1 MDNGCAIL
9 NCKKESCPLLN
20 SKIVIAVIAAIAVAG
35 SLGIFFAMM
44 PASPPPSTPYTVPP
58 SAFENPTLVSLEGS
72 QDLKQFA
79 SYDELKKYLQESQLQ
94 NERYYYGRN
103 TGSVSLDRTVFPA
116 PFATPAAEWNSGEE
130 IRAMPQSGE
139 PVPSPTISPLEKSPD
154 SGSPGYSTTNVQVK
168 NVDEPD
174 FLKNDDK
181 YAYIVSGDKLTIIEA
196 YPAESAKIVLKIGLD
211 IPQGQALQ
219 NIFLNR
225 DRLVIF
231 YQDYQETDY
240 IPEYGF
246 APSKIYSNLSHIVIM
261 DVSDKTNA
269 KIIKNYSVNGY
280 YHNARMIGNI
290 VYLITIAEVNHYQ
303 PVLPLIRE
311 ETKIIASPPVFYFDN
326 PDQYY
331 NFNTVTALDIFE
343 DKLSSETFMMG
354 GAGTIYM
361 SEENLY
367 ITYQKNMPYR
377 YYQTQEKVR
386 FFDVIVPLL
395 PANIQQKIK
404 EISADSTLS
413 ESQKWNQVSDLLQ
426 NTYNTMSQSEKSQ
439 LFEKIQNAIN
449 EYELK
454 IQQESQ
460 KTVIHKIGLNSG
472 QLKYIAKGEVPGRLL
487 NQFSMDESENRFRIA
502 TTSEYYANRSY
513 LHNNVYVLD
522 ENLNRVGALEQI
534 AKDESIYSAR
544 FMGDRLYLVT
554 FQRIDPFFVI
564 DLSTDTPK
572 VLGELKIPGFSQYLH
587 PYDDNHVI
595 GIGRDT
601 QENKWGGVQIQGIK
615 IALFDVTDVSKP
627 SAVDVEIIGK
637 QGTDSEVLSD
647 HKAMLFDKQKGILSI
662 PISDYNQN
670 VQPYYDNGVYQGPKI
685 WRGFYVYNVNPSGF
699 DLKGKIE
706 HSNSTGY
713 EYYGYASRSFYI
725 DDTLYTVSSN
735 LMKMNAISDLH
746 EINQLKFRDDG
757 KLVQYID

>member
-1 MDNGCAIL
+1 M
-9 NCKKESCPLLN
+9 N
-20 SKIVIAVIAAIAVAG
+20 SKVLIAVVAAIAVVG
-35 SLGIFFAMM
+35 SFGIFYTLMSM
-44 PASPPPSTPYTVPP
+44 NPPSNTQYTILPNAFDDRLPP
-58 SAFENPTLVSLEGS
+58 LLEGS
-72 QDLKQFA
+72 QELKQFS
-79 SYDELKKYLQESQLQ
+79 SYDELKEFLQTQTVNVQDQFVRHGGVDSF
-94 NERYYYGRN
+94 NEGR
-103 TGSVSLDRTVFPA
+103 PA
-116 PFATPAAEWNSGEE
+116 PPMMAPMDGEWNVGEE
-130 IRAMPQSGE
+130 AQSPASE
-139 PVPSPTISPLEKSPD
+139 PVPTNGGKSD
-154 SGSPGYSTTNVQVK
+154 SSGPGYSTTNVQVK

-196 YPAESAKIVLKIGLD
+196 YPAESAKIVLKVGLD
-211 IPQGQALQ
+211 IPQGQSLQ
-219 NIFLNR
+219 NIFLNK

-231 YQDYQETDY
+231 YQSFQEADY

-246 APSKIYSNLSHIVIM
+246 APSKIYSNLTHIVVM
-261 DVSDKTNA
+261 DVSDKQNA
-269 KIIKNYSVNGY
+269 KILKDYSINGY
-280 YHNARMIGNI
+280 YHNARMIGNT
-290 VYLITIAEVNHYQ
+290 VYLISIAEVNHYQ
-303 PVLPLIRE
+303 PILPLIRE
-311 ETKIIASPPVFYFDN
+311 DAKIIASPDVFYFDN
-326 PDQYY
+326 PEQYY

-343 DKLSSETFMMG
+343 DKLNSETFMMG

-361 SEENLY
+361 SEDNLY
-367 ITYQKNMPYR
+367 ITYQKNLPYR
-377 YYQTQEKVR
+377 YYQVQEKNR
-386 FFDVIVPLL
+386 FFDAIVPLL
-395 PANIQQKIK
+395 PSQTQQKIK
-404 EISADSTLS
+404 EITSDQSLN

-426 NTYNTMSQSEKSQ
+426 NTYNTMSQSEKSK
-439 LFEKIQNAIN
+439 LFEKIQSAIN
-449 EYELK
+449 EYEMK
-454 IQQESQ
+454 IQQESL
-460 KTVIHKIGLNSG
+460 KTVIHKIALNSG
-472 QLKYIAKGEVPGRLL
+472 QLKYFAKGEVPGRLL

-502 TTSEYYANRSY
+502 TTSEYYGHRTI

-522 ENLNRVGALEQI
+522 ENLTQVGALEQI
-534 AKDESIYSAR
+534 AKDENIYSAR
-544 FMGDRLYLVT
+544 FMDDRLYLVT

-587 PYDDNHVI
+587 PYDENHII

-601 QENKWGGVQIQGIK
+601 KENQWGGVQTEGVK
-615 IALFDVTDVSKP
+615 LALFDVTDVSKP

-662 PISDYNQN
+662 PISDYQYNA
-670 VQPYYDNGVYQGPKI
+670 QPYIDGRYIEPKT
-685 WRGFYVYNVNPSGF
+685 WRGFYVFGVDSSGF
-699 DLKGKIE
+699 ALKGKIE

-713 EYYGYASRSFYI
+713 EYYGYGSRSFYI